1 MGSEFAS
8 GISCPSPSA
17 GEPGKVLL
25 AYGEGGKLAREFLS
39 ERVFG
44 QGRLLSG
51 AEFHDAARLQLL
63 GGPWAFS
70 TDSYIVSPIFFPGGD
85 IGQLAIHGTCND
97 LVVAG
102 ARPRWISLSMILEEG
117 LSLDVVDRI
126 LKSVVL
132 AAKNVDVSVV
142 TGDTK
147 VAPRGTIDGVFLTTS
162 GIGELI
168 EPIPLGPRS
177 IQVGDTLIVSGAIGQ
192 HGSAVLCARENIPL
206 DPIPA
211 SDVGSLLPIAEALR
225 REHVTVRAMR
235 DATRGGIAAVLH
247 EWAKESAHTMLA
259 FEKSLPLSP
268 EVRGTC
274 ELLGM
279 DPIFLACEGVMVVA
293 IDSVDTERALSAV
306 RSVPMGE
313 QAAVIGHVEARRS
326 LPVLIEGVVGR
337 RRPLIEPVTAHF
349 PRIC

>member
-1 MGSEFAS
+1 MLSEVATGS
-8 GISCPSPSA
+8 SCPLPSA
-17 GEPGKVLL
+17 GEAGKVLL
-25 AYGEGGKLAREFLS
+25 AHGEGGKLARDFLN

-44 QGRLLSG
+44 SGGLLSG
-51 AEFHDAARLQLL
+51 TEFHDAARLQLHS
-63 GGPWAFS
+63 GPWAFS
-70 TDSYIVSPIFFPGGD
+70 TDSYIVSPLFFPGGD
-85 IGQLAIHGTCND
+85 IGHLAVHGTCND

-126 LKSVVL
+126 LQSVAC
-132 AAKNVDVSVV
+132 AAKNVDVTVV

-147 VAPRGTIDGVFLTTS
+147 VAPRGTIDAVFLTTA

-177 IQVGDTLIVSGAIGQ
+177 IQIGDALIASNAIGQ
-192 HGSAVLCARENIPL
+192 HGSAILCARENIRL

-211 SDVGSLLPIAEALR
+211 SDVGSLLPVAEVLR
-225 REHVTVRAMR
+225 RENVAVRAMR

-247 EWAKESAHTMLA
+247 EWAKDSSHTMLA
-259 FEKSLPLSP
+259 YEKSLPLSP

-274 ELLGM
+274 ELLGL
-279 DPIFLACEGVMVVA
+279 DPVFLACEGVMVIA
-293 IDSVDTERALSAV
+293 VDAADAERALSV
-306 RSVPMGE
+306 IRSVPIGK
-313 QAAVIGHVEARRS
+313 QAAIIGKVEVRRS
-326 LPVLIEGVVGR
+326 VPVVLEGIVGR
-337 RRPLIEPVTAHF
+337 QRPLIEPVTAHF